1 MCASGDNVLRAIIRS
16 VRQQT
21 ERQDKVRSSGESTL
35 DEHKGVPYS
44 RVEVNWESFLEMF
57 GPFAMRSLVAVA
69 GAYFRGAGSELS
81 PFERYLFP
89 LHRHLEILKSASA
102 EYA

>member
-35 DEHKGVPYS
+35 DEHKGVPYQARIARTNMERAQAKAQS
-44 RVEVNWESFLEMF
+44 R
-57 GPFAMRSLVAVA
+57 
-69 GAYFRGAGSELS
+69 
-81 PFERYLFP
+81 
-89 LHRHLEILKSASA
+89 
-102 EYA
+102 